1 MKKHLLEEV
10 NPLNE
15 SQSLHLRAEDTF
27 VYSKII
33 IKIVEYW
40 KLELH
45 FHASLFKC
53 LCMDFEENAT
63 CLSMF
68 HGATQTEK
76 R

>member
-53 LCMDFEENAT
+53 FCMDFGENAT